1 MLLDLESLRCFET
14 LAVLLNFRAASRR
27 LAVSPAALSDRIRR
41 LEEQLGEPLF
51 LRSTRKV
58 SLTAAGERLVA
69 HARGM
74 LEANERAFGV
84 VRGRV
89 EAPRV
94 ELLVGTR
101 YDLGLSWLVPALQ
114 GLEIRA
120 PQRSLHLHFSEGF
133 DLLDRVRQGYLDCA
147 VTSAPLVGGALDY
160 LVLHPERYVLVGSK
174 TLLGGHAVRS
184 PEDVRGLT
192 LLDLSPDLPLFRYF
206 LDSVGGSVPWRFQR
220 TEYLGTIGA
229 VRLRMLQ
236 GAGIGVLPGYF
247 VARDLREAVLRR
259 ILPRVTLRMDHFRL
273 VWRRDHPKVQDIQ
286 RLGADLKRVP
296 LH

>member
-14 LAVLLNFRAASRR
+14 LAVLLSFRAASRR
-27 LAVSPAALSDRIRR
+27 LAISPAALSDRIRR

-69 HARGM
+69 HAREM
-74 LEANERAFGV
+74 LAANERAFGL

-101 YDLGLSWLVPALQ
+101 YELGLSWLVPALPE
-114 GLEIRA
+114 LERRV
-120 PQRSLHLHFSEGF
+120 PQRALHLHFSEGA

-147 VTSAPLVGGALDY
+147 VTSAPIVGGAMDY
-160 LVLHPERYVLVGSK
+160 LVLHPERYVMVGAK
-174 TLLGGHAVRS
+174 ALLEGRTIRG
-184 PEDVRGLT
+184 PEDVMPHT
-192 LLDLSPDLPLFRYF
+192 LLDLTPDLPLFRYF
-206 LDSVGGSVPWRFQR
+206 LDPVGGSLPWRFR
-220 TEYLGTIGA
+220 RIEHLGTIGA

-236 GAGIGVLPGYF
+236 GAGVGVLPRYF
-247 VARDLREAVLRR
+247 VARDLRDGSLGR
-259 ILPRVTLRMDHFRL
+259 ILPKVSLRMDHFRL
-273 VWRRDHPKVQDIQ
+273 VWRRGHPKALDIQ
-286 RLGADLKRVP
+286 RLGVDLKRMP